1 MAKTMRALAAYAY
14 GPIGNLRVVE
24 LPLPEPGPGEV
35 RVRVMASALN
45 PSDGKTLRGKI
56 KLLHA
61 KVFPLVVG
69 WDLSGVVDAVG
80 PGATDLREGQEVF
93 GFHAYSRTT
102 KLGALA
108 EYTVLPASQ
117 LAAKPG
123 NVSHESAAAAATVGI
138 TALQALRDCGRM
150 TTGQEVLITGASGG
164 VGSVAIGVARRL
176 GGVVDAVSTS
186 ANVDFVRGL
195 GVRATFDRSDK
206 AWLARVERQYSVVLD
221 AAAAFGLL
229 AMRKI
234 LLPGGTYVSTLPSA
248 GLVGGFLLAPLLR
261 RRCKLVM
268 VRPRRAD
275 LEWLAQALRKGLSV
289 PIARV
294 FPIREAAGAI
304 EDFTTIGARGK
315 IAIRVDGGF

>member
-45 PSDGKTLRGKI
+45 PSDGKTLLGKI

-80 PGATDLREGQEVF
+80 SGPTDLRVGQEVF
-93 GFHAYSRTT
+93 GFHAYSRST

-150 TTGQEVLITGASGG
+150 TTGQEVLITCASGG

-206 AWLARVERQYSVVLD
+206 AWLARVDRQYSVVLD

-289 PIARV
+289 TIARV
-294 FPIREAAGAI
+294 FPIREAAAAI
-304 EDFTTIGARGK
+304 EDFATSGARGK

>member
-1 MAKTMRALAAYAY
+1 MAKTMRALAAPTY
-14 GPIGNLRVVE
+14 GPIENLKVVE

-45 PSDGKTLRGKI
+45 PSDGKTLLGKI

-61 KVFPLVVG
+61 KVFPFVVG

-80 PGATDLREGQEVF
+80 PGQTDLRVGQEVF

-102 KLGALA
+102 KFGALA
-108 EYTVLPASQ
+108 EFTVLPATQ
-117 LAAKPG
+117 LAAKPA

-195 GVRATFDRSDK
+195 GVRTVFDRGDK
-206 AWLARVERQYSVVLD
+206 AWLARVERQYSMVLD
-221 AAAAFGLL
+221 AAAAFGFVG
-229 AMRKI
+229 MRNI
-234 LLPGGTYVSTLPSA
+234 LVPGGAYVTTLPSVA
-248 GLVGGFLLAPLLR
+248 FVGAVLLAPLLR

-268 VRPRRAD
+268 VRPCRAD

-304 EDFTTIGARGK
+304 EDFATGGARGK
-315 IAIRVDGGF
+315 ISIRVDGGF